1 MYPKQKLTQQS
12 SKRFWVVL
20 FGHHDFWYEELVSTM
35 VIFVLRLRSD
45 MGLEEIVEL
54 ETELEKVQDEIR
66 VSEQE
71 VQTLNEETEQIQIN
85 MIEFLRRCSVQPEF
99 PKGNSKSD

>member
-1 MYPKQKLTQQS
+1 
-12 SKRFWVVL
+12 
-20 FGHHDFWYEELVSTM
+20 M

>member
-1 MYPKQKLTQQS
+1 
-12 SKRFWVVL
+12 
-20 FGHHDFWYEELVSTM
+20 M

-54 ETELEKVQDEIR
+54 ETELEKVQDEVR

-71 VQTLNEETEQIQIN
+71 VRTLNEGTEQIKSN
-85 MIEFLRRCSVQPEF
+85 MIEFLKRCSVQPAF
-99 PKGNSKSD
+99 PKGNPKSD